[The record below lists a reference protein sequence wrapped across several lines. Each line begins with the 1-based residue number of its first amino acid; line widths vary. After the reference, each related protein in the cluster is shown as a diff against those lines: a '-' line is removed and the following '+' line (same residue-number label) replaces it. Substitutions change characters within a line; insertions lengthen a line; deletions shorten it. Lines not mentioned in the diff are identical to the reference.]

1 MNILTGI
8 LIGSVIGSVI
18 GYIIAK
24 LILFILNLIDDKL
37 SEICHGL
44 EWKERE
50 REMQWHIQQG
60 HAFDFESMLWRKVK

>member
-1 MNILTGI
+1 MNIVIGI
-8 LIGSVIGSVI
+8 LIGSAV

-37 SEICHGL
+37 SEICRDL
-44 EWKERE
+44 EWKESG
-50 REMQWHIQQG
+50 REMLWHIKQG